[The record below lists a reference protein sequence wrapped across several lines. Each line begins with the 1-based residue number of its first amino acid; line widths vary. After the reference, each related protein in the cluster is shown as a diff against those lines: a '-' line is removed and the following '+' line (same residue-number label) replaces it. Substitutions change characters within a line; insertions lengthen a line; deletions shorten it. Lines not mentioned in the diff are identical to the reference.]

1 MKRLGVEEAAAKA
14 EQVMEKTRADLAEK
28 GRTRITVNFSLQ
40 QSSIDA
46 LEAAADASGL
56 AKNGILELVMRNMHR
71 FRIESP
77 GVDTPERPAPGEA
90 EVKPKMVSM
99 TNKVT
104 ILAKEILDSAAAEA
118 QIPAAVLLDMAL
130 SVLPSLRLADL
141 LDSPLDLAELGGKE
155 ASGE

>member
-1 MKRLGVEEAAAKA
+1 MEEAAAKA
-14 EQVMEKTRADLAEK
+14 EQVLEKTRADLAEK

-46 LEAAADASGL
+46 LEAAAEASGL
-56 AKNGILELVMRNMHR
+56 AKNGILELVMRSIYR
-71 FRIESP
+71 FRLESP
-77 GVDTPERPAPGEA
+77 GVDTPERPAPGET

-130 SVLPSLRLADL
+130 SVLPLLRLADL